1 MIHDSATEIRHCQDR
16 YLHRPKPSPI
26 TKPTYGT
33 PCLSASL
40 IMTISGDPTLS
51 GPVSASGETIAN
63 HKADLGT
70 SCLSA
75 SSTMTLQRRSYLQ
88 AHPASGETIANHKAD
103 LGTSCLSA
111 SLTMTPQRR
120 SDTVR
125 TGICIGR
132 NGSRLLPRIETLF
145 RTERARQEG
154 AGKW

>member
-1 MIHDSATEIRHCQDR
+1 MGEGGVEPHFLICLGNAHRPSIRQEYTPHHLASRIHDPG
-16 YLHRPKPSPI
+16 LW
-26 TKPTYGT
+26 
-33 PCLSASL
+33 
-40 IMTISGDPTLS
+40 SGDPTLS
-51 GPVSASGETIAN
+51 GPISASAETIVN

-75 SSTMTLQRRSYLQ
+75 SSTMTLQRTSYLQ

-132 NGSRLLPRIETLF
+132 NGSRLLPRIATLF
-145 RTERARQEG
+145 RAERVRQEG

>member
-1 MIHDSATEIRHCQDR
+1 MIQDSATEIRHCQDR

-33 PCLSASL
+33 PCLSASST
-40 IMTISGDPTLS
+40 MTISGDPTLS

-75 SSTMTLQRRSYLQ
+75 SSTMTLQRTSYLQ
-88 AHPASGETIANHKAD
+88 AHPASGETIANHKAG
-103 LGTSCLSA
+103 LGTSCLS
-111 SLTMTPQRR
+111 LQRR

-132 NGSRLLPRIETLF
+132 NGSRLLPRIATLF
-145 RTERARQEG
+145 RAERVRQEG